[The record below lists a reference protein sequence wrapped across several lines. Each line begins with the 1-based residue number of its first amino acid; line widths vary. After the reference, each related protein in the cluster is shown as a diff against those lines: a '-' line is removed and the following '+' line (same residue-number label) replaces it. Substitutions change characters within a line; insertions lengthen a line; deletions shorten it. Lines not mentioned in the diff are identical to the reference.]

1 MIKEKKDYNK
11 MQSKKVPSA
20 LTHNQNVPSETYIA
34 TVGRRKTSIARVR
47 LQDGQGLITINNK
60 EVKDIHPTIKEPL
73 ELTGLTKKVDVSVK
87 VMGGGATGQIEAI
100 RHGVSRALIKYNPE
114 TKTTLKK
121 AGFLTRDPRAKERKK
136 PGLKGARKSPQWSKR

>member
-1 MIKEKKDYNK
+1 MNKVTKDNK
-11 MQSKKVPSA
+11 TQS
-20 LTHNQNVPSETYIA
+20 YIA

-47 LQDGQGLITINNK
+47 LSDGQGAVVINNK
-60 EVKDIHPTIKEPL
+60 EVKDLHPTIKEPL
-73 ELTGLTKKVDVSVK
+73 ELTGLAKKVDVSVK

-100 RHGVSRALIKYNPE
+100 RHGVARALVKYSPE
-114 TKTTLKK
+114 SKTVLKK